1 MYFFSNFIKIIISV
15 KEFVESEAGFQQSRY
30 LFPIECD
37 YLNKNS
43 LFSIFPNNTVMS
55 NDLLSQLVS
64 DNSYDI
70 SFNKKHFNLVKASK
84 IISQIDELKSK
95 G

>member
-1 MYFFSNFIKIIISV
+1 M
-15 KEFVESEAGFQQSRY
+15 KEFVESESGLQQSRY

-43 LFSIFPNNTVMS
+43 LFAMYPNNTVLS

-64 DNSYDI
+64 DNAYDI
-70 SFNKKHFNLVKASK
+70 NFNKKHFSLVKVSK
-84 IISQIDELKSK
+84 TISQIDELKSK